1 MMSGSGKTGDPPGGT
16 GSTSRTTSGA
26 ARSMLRVKT
35 STQAWVKKGGAKKR
49 HRHLE
54 TILKAAR
61 GVVTTL
67 AANLVFTIA
76 FVTQPQGFAR
86 AFFAF
91 GVWHTFGWVGLVI
104 LKYYRNAIAA
114 GATKK
119 RAHDTTKGSTLSDE
133 KTISNTSVVP
143 IAEAKSG
150 SSEQDTAGN

>member
-1 MMSGSGKTGDPPGGT
+1 MMSGSGEKGENNTA
-16 GSTSRTTSGA
+16 SRTTSSA
-26 ARSMLRVKT
+26 TRSMLRVKT

-61 GVVTTL
+61 GVVATL

-91 GVWHTFGWVGLVI
+91 CLWHTFGWVGLVI

-119 RAHDTTKGSTLSDE
+119 RAHNTTGGSTSSDE

-150 SSEQDTAGN
+150 SMSEQDTECN

>member
-1 MMSGSGKTGDPPGGT
+1 MSGSGKSGDPPGGT
-16 GSTSRTTSGA
+16 GSTSRTTSSR
-26 ARSMLRVKT
+26 ARSMLRVKN
-35 STQAWVKKGGAKKR
+35 STQAWVKRGGATKR

-61 GVVTTL
+61 GVVIAL
-67 AANLVFTIA
+67 AVNLVLTIG

-86 AFFAF
+86 AFFGF
-91 GVWHTFGWVGLVI
+91 GIWHTIGWVGLII

-114 GATKK
+114 GAMKR

-150 SSEQDTAGN
+150 SSEQSTAGN

>member
-1 MMSGSGKTGDPPGGT
+1 MSGSGKTGEDTTASHTT
-16 GSTSRTTSGA
+16 GSAT
-26 ARSMLRVKT
+26 RSMLKVKN
-35 STQAWVKKGGAKKR
+35 STQAWMKKGGAKKR

-61 GVVTTL
+61 GVVITL
-67 AANLVFTIA
+67 AVNLVLTIG

-86 AFFAF
+86 AFFGF
-91 GVWHTFGWVGLVI
+91 GIWHTIGWVGLII

-114 GATKK
+114 GAMKR

-150 SSEQDTAGN
+150 SSKQDTAGN